1 MRFTYDP
8 SPDFNVAVSLF
19 AALEGGCL
27 ASGASESLPYL
38 GMARAELTDF
48 GQRLP
53 THFED
58 TPLPSFRDGWLQLE
72 VLLDRMLSESEDLGL
87 TLRLDAARQILR
99 EGCRP

>member
-1 MRFTYDP
+1 MRVTYEP
-8 SPDFNVAVSLF
+8 SPDFNRRRLAVRGTRGWLRGF
-19 AALEGGCL
+19 WCNRA
-27 ASGASESLPYL
+27 LPYL

-58 TPLPSFRDGWLQLE
+58 TRLPSFDDGWLQLE
-72 VLLDRMLSESEDLGL
+72 VLLDRMMSESEDLGL